1 MGPLMAMV
9 VQQKT
14 MTRTIMQSYQVTAM
28 TTPPPGDNPVLFTL
42 PWSKDPNYNEIITM
56 RFMSNLQALPGFK
69 HHHGF
74 KEQKDASSN
83 TSLSSSVRRGR
94 PYYVSVHPSDIKL
107 LDPKKKPMLN
117 DVIVNAVIVWQ
128 VAVHLVSRIT
138 THQSSNK
145 ILFLSKC

>member
-1 MGPLMAMV
+1 MSDRIDNGSSNGNGGSVEDDDADDHAIILGDSDDDA
-9 VQQKT
+9 
-14 MTRTIMQSYQVTAM
+14 
-28 TTPPPGDNPVLFTL
+28 PPGDNPVLFTL

-74 KEQKDASSN
+74 KEQKVASSN

-117 DVIVNAVIVWQ
+117 DVIVNAVIVW
-128 VAVHLVSRIT
+128 
-138 THQSSNK
+138 
-145 ILFLSKC
+145 

>member
-1 MGPLMAMV
+1 MDNGSSNGNGGSVEDDDADDHAIILGDSDDDA
-9 VQQKT
+9 
-14 MTRTIMQSYQVTAM
+14 
-28 TTPPPGDNPVLFTL
+28 PPGDNPVLFTL

-74 KEQKDASSN
+74 KEQKVASSN

-94 PYYVSVHPSDIKL
+94 PYYVSSVRPSDIKL

-117 DVIVNAVIVWQ
+117 DVIVNAVIVW
-128 VAVHLVSRIT
+128 
-138 THQSSNK
+138 
-145 ILFLSKC
+145 

>member
-1 MGPLMAMV
+1 MSDRMDNGSSNGNGGSVEDDDADDHAIILGDSDDDA
-9 VQQKT
+9 
-14 MTRTIMQSYQVTAM
+14 
-28 TTPPPGDNPVLFTL
+28 PPGDNPVLFTL

-94 PYYVSVHPSDIKL
+94 PYYVSVRHSDIKL

-117 DVIVNAVIVWQ
+117 DVIVNAVIVW
-128 VAVHLVSRIT
+128 
-138 THQSSNK
+138 
-145 ILFLSKC
+145 

>member
-1 MGPLMAMV
+1 MDNGSSNGNGGSVEDDDADDHAIILGDSDDDA
-9 VQQKT
+9 
-14 MTRTIMQSYQVTAM
+14 
-28 TTPPPGDNPVLFTL
+28 PPGDNPVLFTL

-74 KEQKDASSN
+74 KEQKDAPSN

-117 DVIVNAVIVWQ
+117 DVIVNAVIVW
-128 VAVHLVSRIT
+128 
-138 THQSSNK
+138 
-145 ILFLSKC
+145 

>member
-1 MGPLMAMV
+1 MSDRMDNGSSNGNGGSVEDDDADDHAIILGDSDDDA
-9 VQQKT
+9 
-14 MTRTIMQSYQVTAM
+14 
-28 TTPPPGDNPVLFTL
+28 PPGDNPVLFTL

-74 KEQKDASSN
+74 KEQKVASSN

-117 DVIVNAVIVWQ
+117 DVIVNAVIVW
-128 VAVHLVSRIT
+128 
-138 THQSSNK
+138 
-145 ILFLSKC
+145 

>member
-1 MGPLMAMV
+1 MDNGSSNGNGGSVEDDDADDHAIILGDSDDDA
-9 VQQKT
+9 
-14 MTRTIMQSYQVTAM
+14 
-28 TTPPPGDNPVLFTL
+28 PPGNNPVLFTL

-74 KEQKDASSN
+74 KEQKVASSN

-94 PYYVSVHPSDIKL
+94 PYYVSSVRPSDIKL

-117 DVIVNAVIVWQ
+117 DVIVNAVVVW
-128 VAVHLVSRIT
+128 
-138 THQSSNK
+138 
-145 ILFLSKC
+145 

>member
-1 MGPLMAMV
+1 MDNGSSNGNGGSVEDDDADDHAIILGDSDDDA
-9 VQQKT
+9 
-14 MTRTIMQSYQVTAM
+14 
-28 TTPPPGDNPVLFTL
+28 PPGDNPVLFTL

-94 PYYVSVHPSDIKL
+94 PYYVSSVRPSDIKL

-117 DVIVNAVIVWQ
+117 DVIVNAVIVW
-128 VAVHLVSRIT
+128 
-138 THQSSNK
+138 
-145 ILFLSKC
+145 